1 MNKDVIKLMV
11 RMFRNVDYKDL
22 FGALI
27 LNEKIDYLQDLE
39 DLSDA
44 DIKYLEELF
53 DRFMQS
59 DNMTLINSDLLDV
72 MEGLE

>member
-1 MNKDVIKLMV
+1 MNKYVIKLMV

-59 DNMTLINSDLLDV
+59 DNITLINSDLLDA